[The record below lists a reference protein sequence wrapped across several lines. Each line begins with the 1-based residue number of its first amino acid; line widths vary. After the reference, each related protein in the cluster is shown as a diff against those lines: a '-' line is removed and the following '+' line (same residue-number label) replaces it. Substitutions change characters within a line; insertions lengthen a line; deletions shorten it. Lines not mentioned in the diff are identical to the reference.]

1 MRDDRPNPT
10 TVEVDKNEVNAH
22 LARTVNVHDAPRLMS
37 PRTFGQDTPNM
48 IVERPSHPGR
58 ASHVLATEAASA
70 MGVTVDP
77 RLSREQQHS
86 KSHCQAHCGRVIL
99 RRSCRPALRTAAAK

>member
-1 MRDDRPNPT
+1 MRDDRSNPT

-48 IVERPSHPGR
+48 IPLRHLLLGIR
-58 ASHVLATEAASA
+58 AA
-70 MGVTVDP
+70 
-77 RLSREQQHS
+77 
-86 KSHCQAHCGRVIL
+86 
-99 RRSCRPALRTAAAK
+99 